1 MLGEGPLTYGRVL
14 RQAWGMFRRH
24 FWRVGLVALVLFVP
38 PPLLVVMLDGLRES
52 LEADPGLVRGLGFV
66 IGMLIATM
74 VQLFGPVVY
83 AGYLDEAVGH
93 EYFHGRHVRF
103 REVLRSLP
111 WVRLVIAD
119 LILVIG
125 TGIGLLLFV
134 VPGLIWLTLF
144 VLIGPVL
151 VQERHGISDGF
162 SRTFQLARGA
172 WQMILVLVVAL
183 LAAENAIHEIAHQ
196 LFHHSPV
203 WQQVMAAWVVS
214 ASIGGI
220 VGLIEVALASELMAR
235 SPLPRVEDGTMRPSR
250 ASM

>member
-1 MLGEGPLTYGRVL
+1 MSQTYTLGEGSLTYGRVL

-38 PPLLVVMLDGLRES
+38 PPLLVIMLDGLRAS
-52 LEADPGLVRGLGFV
+52 LEADPGLIRGLGFI
-66 IGMLIATM
+66 IGLLAVTM
-74 VQLFGPVVY
+74 IRLFGPVVY

-103 REVLRSLP
+103 RDVLRSLP

-119 LILVIG
+119 VVLIVGTVIG
-125 TGIGLLLFV
+125 LSLFI

-151 VQERHGISDGF
+151 VQERHGVTDGF

-172 WQMILVLVVAL
+172 WQMILLLVVTL
-183 LAAENAIHEIAHQ
+183 LVAENIAHEIVHQ
-196 LFHHSPV
+196 LLHHSPI
-203 WQQVMAAWVVS
+203 WQQVTAAWIVS
-214 ASIGGI
+214 AFVGGI
-220 VGLIEVALASELMAR
+220 VGLVEVALASELMAR
-235 SPLPRVEDGTMRPSR
+235 SPLEEPS
-250 ASM
+250 AD